1 MNILVVNDDGICEGL
16 YELVNALS
24 EIEDAELYVVVP
36 DTERSA
42 ASHSMSY
49 RNTLTVTRVKP
60 DELAGVK
67 EAYTCSGTPADCTKI
82 GVNMLKQRGISI
94 DMVCSGINLG
104 ANLGI
109 DTHYSG
115 TVSAAVEGSLLGI
128 RSLAFSV
135 NVSRGAHFEGLR
147 PLIPA
152 LVRKCRNRQPV
163 SIVLNVNC
171 PDLPA
176 EELKGIKVTKVR
188 GRRYRELYT
197 LQEGTESSFVY
208 GISAEVFPMETL
220 AHVEGDVK
228 YNAAGWIT
236 ISPVESDNSTDRMT
250 KELEA
255 WVKEFEK
262 L

>member
-1 MNILVVNDDGICEGL
+1 MNILIVNDDGITEGL
-16 YELVNALS
+16 YELANALAS
-24 EIEDAELYVVVP
+24 IEDAELFVVVP
-36 DTERSA
+36 DSERSA

-49 RNTLTVTRVKP
+49 RDTLTVERI
-60 DELAGVK
+60 DAGDFVRVK

-82 GVNMLKQRGISI
+82 GVAMLRQRGISV

-135 NVSRGAHFEGLR
+135 NVSRGAHFDSIR

-152 LVRKCRNRQPV
+152 LVTKCRHRQPV

-176 EELKGIKVTKVR
+176 EEVKGIKVTKVR

-197 LQEGTESSFVY
+197 LQEGTESRFVY

-220 AHVEGDVK
+220 AHIDGDVK
-228 YNAAGWIT
+228 YNAEGWIT
-236 ISPVESDNSTDRMT
+236 ITPVESDNSTEKMV
-250 KELEA
+250 KELTE
-255 WVKEFEK
+255 WVREFK
-262 L
+262 K